1 MHTQEW
7 FTNGSEREGR
17 ESEVKKRNVH
27 SPLPSGQT
35 LFPETHSGMDRGFGA
50 SGGVKPRSIFL
61 VSRKLCTAA
70 ARHQK
75 LRRPH
80 HLLFSVNI
88 IIAPFLPARRLRF
101 FSQQNMIKIYCT
113 EVMNPNCSQNK

>member
-7 FTNGSEREGR
+7 FTNGSEQEGR
-17 ESEVKKRNVH
+17 ESGSEVKKRNVH

-50 SGGVKPRSIFL
+50 GVGVKPRSIFSSL
-61 VSRKLCTAA
+61 PQTLHRR
-70 ARHQK
+70 RHQK

-88 IIAPFLPARRLRF
+88 IIAPFLPAPALA
-101 FSQQNMIKIYCT
+101 
-113 EVMNPNCSQNK
+113 V

>member
-7 FTNGSEREGR
+7 FTNGSEQEGR
-17 ESEVKKRNVH
+17 ESGSEVKKRNVH

-70 ARHQK
+70 ATK
-75 LRRPH
+75 N
-80 HLLFSVNI
+80 SA
-88 IIAPFLPARRLRF
+88 APITYYFRLTSSSHRF
-101 FSQQNMIKIYCT
+101 FPPPPSPFEIFLTTKHD
-113 EVMNPNCSQNK
+113 